1 MRKIKVILTM
11 LDTWHYV
18 EGTLEVA
25 EEEVQDYEIKELIAE
40 WAADQLAVT
49 YEEV

>member
-1 MRKIKVILTM
+1 MRKIKVTLTM

-18 EGTLEVA
+18 EDTIEVA
-25 EEEVQDYEIKELIAE
+25 EDVQDYEIKELIAE